1 MKENAVFE
9 KNMEVL
15 EKRYPDLA
23 KRVRETK
30 DNPSYKI
37 IQAKNGKPNV
47 SIKKDSEF
55 FMLYDNDDPVKYCD
69 DYLESLKMNYAP
81 IVVFMGLGLGYHL
94 DRYFKLLG
102 EKVGTR
108 EIVVFEKDIEL
119 FRLTLKMG
127 NFVQVFAQPNIHFFV
142 GESPEETYVKLKTE
156 ILSKSNIRIAL
167 KSLKVIPLPAN
178 IALDEQYYKDVF
190 LTLRNA
196 TRQIMILTGNDSL
209 DSFVGLENIFKNLN
223 HIFAKPGINTLY
235 DKFRGRPAVLVAAGP
250 SLNKNM
256 HLLKGLEDKALIIS
270 CDASFIPVMK
280 KGIRPHFVTSLE
292 RTPGVGLFYTGIE
305 SFSGIYFIA
314 LPILM
319 PETIDAFKGR
329 KFIAY
334 RGYSHFDWLE
344 EEKGTLNVG
353 ISVAN
358 LAFQILVG
366 FGCDPIILIG
376 QDLAYAEDGD
386 THVKGDIFGSRSEG
400 LHKRPYIELEGND
413 GKPVKSEK
421 LWEIMKYTY
430 EEDIAAYNGTCINA
444 TEGGAKILGAE
455 VMPFKNAIEK
465 HCTEV
470 FKPKLI
476 LDEVYSNFTK
486 DFDAQEKIKKIQ
498 KKAKV
503 SGKILR
509 DSIKEF
515 HDALEM
521 ANQAEKEIIKPFL
534 ENGSEYVDIERLTS
548 IEQRFLDL
556 SKLFAGDKDFWALM
570 AHTLSAYDVSYSNE
584 MGFLRDIYTDE
595 TCLAMARVRKIKD
608 WFAVVGQFLALTEN
622 ILKKTEERLGR
633 EVRGREGLEGA
644 E

>member
-1 MKENAVFE
+1 MTRNIVFE

-15 EKRYPDLA
+15 EKRYPDLV
-23 KRVRETK
+23 KRVTETK
-30 DNPSYKI
+30 DNPSYKL

-47 SIKKDSEF
+47 LIKNGSDF
-55 FMLYDNDDPVKYCD
+55 LTLYDNDDPIKYCEH
-69 DYLESLKMNYAP
+69 YLESLNIKYAP

-108 EIVVFEKDIEL
+108 EIVVFESDVEL
-119 FRLTLKMG
+119 FRLALKMG
-127 NFVQVFAQPNIHFFV
+127 DFAQVFAQPNIHFFV
-142 GESPEETYVKLKTE
+142 GESPEEIYVRLKTE
-156 ILSKSNIRIAL
+156 ILSKGDIRIAL

-178 IALDEQYYKDVF
+178 IMLEREYYQKI
-190 LTLRNA
+190 LATLKNA
-196 TRQIMILTGNDSL
+196 ARQIMVLVGNDSL

-223 HIFAKPGINTLY
+223 HIFSNPGINTLY

-256 HLLKGLEDKALIIS
+256 HLLRGLEGKALIIS
-270 CDASFIPVMK
+270 CDASFMPLMK
-280 KGIRPHFVTSLE
+280 RGIRPDFVTSLE
-292 RTPGVGLFYTGIE
+292 RTPGVDLFYKGIKD
-305 SFSGIYFIA
+305 FNGVYFIA

-334 RGYSHFDWLE
+334 RAYSHFDWLE
-344 EEKGTLNVG
+344 EEKGSLNVG

-358 LAFQILVG
+358 LAFKILIKL
-366 FGCDPIILIG
+366 GCDPIILIG

-386 THVKGDIFGSRSEG
+386 THVKGDIFGSRSDDIS
-400 LHKRPYIELEGND
+400 KNPVVELEGND

-430 EEDIAAYNGTCINA
+430 EEDIALYKGTCINA
-444 TEGGAKILGAE
+444 TEGGAKIRGAE
-455 VMPFKNAIEK
+455 VMPFKEAIEK
-465 HCTEV
+465 YCIEA
-470 FKPKLI
+470 FKPNLI
-476 LDEVYSNFTK
+476 LDEGYSNFTK

-534 ENGSEYVDIERLTS
+534 ENGSEYVDMERLTL

-556 SKLFAGDKDFWALM
+556 SNLLGGDKDCWALM
-570 AHTLSAYDVSYSNE
+570 AHTLNAYDVCYSNE

-595 TCLAMARVRKIKD
+595 TCLAMARVKKLKD
-608 WFAVVGQFLALTEN
+608 WFSVVGQFLALTEN
-622 ILKKTEERLGR
+622 ILKKTEKRLG
-633 EVRGREGLEGA
+633 EEIAVA
-644 E
+644 K

>member
-1 MKENAVFE
+1 MTRNIVFE

-30 DNPSYKI
+30 DNPDYKL

-47 SIKKDSEF
+47 LIKKDSDF
-55 FMLYDNDDPVKYCD
+55 LMLYDNDDPEKYCEQ
-69 DYLESLKMNYAP
+69 YLESLKMNYVP

-94 DRYFKLLG
+94 DQYFKLLG
-102 EKVGTR
+102 EKVETR
-108 EIVVFEKDIEL
+108 QIVVFEKNIEL
-119 FRLTLKMG
+119 FRLALRVG
-127 NFVQVFAQPNIHFFV
+127 DFCNVIAQPNIHFFV

-156 ILSKSNIRIAL
+156 ILSKSDIRIAL

-196 TRQIMILTGNDSL
+196 ARQIMVLTGNDSL
-209 DSFVGLENIFKNLN
+209 DSFVGLENIFKNLK
-223 HIFAKPGINTLY
+223 HIFSNPGINTLY
-235 DKFRGRPAVLVAAGP
+235 GKFEGKPGVLVAAGP

-256 HLLKGLEDKALIIS
+256 HLLRGLEDKALIIS

-280 KGIRPHFVTSLE
+280 KGIRPHLVTSLE
-292 RTPGVGLFYTGIE
+292 RTPGVELFYKGIE
-305 SFSGIYFIA
+305 SFSGTYFIA

-358 LAFQILVG
+358 LAFKILIEL
-366 FGCDPIILIG
+366 GCDPIILIG

-386 THVKGDIFGSRSEG
+386 THVKGDIFGSRCEHIRSQ
-400 LHKRPYIELEGND
+400 PVIELEGND

-421 LWEIMKYTY
+421 SWAIMKNTY
-430 EEDIAAYNGTCINA
+430 EEDIAAYKGTCINA
-444 TEGGAKILGAE
+444 TEGGARIMGAE

-465 HCTEV
+465 DCMEEY
-470 FKPKLI
+470 KPHLI
-476 LDEVYSNFTK
+476 LDEGYSNFTK

-498 KKAKV
+498 KK
-503 SGKILR
+503 
-509 DSIKEF
+509 
-515 HDALEM
+515 
-521 ANQAEKEIIKPFL
+521 
-534 ENGSEYVDIERLTS
+534 
-548 IEQRFLDL
+548 
-556 SKLFAGDKDFWALM
+556 SKSK
-570 AHTLSAYDVSYSNE
+570 
-584 MGFLRDIYTDE
+584 R
-595 TCLAMARVRKIKD
+595 
-608 WFAVVGQFLALTEN
+608 
-622 ILKKTEERLGR
+622 
-633 EVRGREGLEGA
+633 
-644 E
+644 